1 MRLPTPFIVWNR
13 KGRSSMLLFFKKRD
27 EWAAPISEGQ
37 RSTHAALGSY
47 VEGDRRI
54 QRRNGVR

>member
-1 MRLPTPFIVWNR
+1 
-13 KGRSSMLLFFKKRD
+13 MLLFFKKRD